1 MKFRN
6 TAAFVAILALLSSCK
21 YQKYNHAEQVDVRK
35 GSEWVYGVS
44 PDSAARQL
52 ENKYPENPD
61 SEKRVLA
68 LREKLFGK

>member
-1 MKFRN
+1 MRFKN
-6 TAAFVAILALLSSCK
+6 TATFVAILALLSSCK

-52 ENKYPENPD
+52 ANKYPENPD

-68 LREKLFGK
+68 IREKLFGQ